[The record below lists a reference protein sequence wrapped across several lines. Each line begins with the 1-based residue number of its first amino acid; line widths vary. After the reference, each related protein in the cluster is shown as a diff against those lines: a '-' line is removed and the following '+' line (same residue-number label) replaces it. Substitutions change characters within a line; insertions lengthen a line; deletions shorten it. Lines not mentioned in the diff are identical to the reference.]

1 MFPGR
6 QLGLDKGVTARVKD
20 IMGGDFQFFD
30 IIILA
35 MIAGFLVLRLRRVL
49 GRRDGHEGK
58 FPDPFREAPEN
69 DKDTFDEDNVVQLPD
84 RNKDDVDP
92 AMADIDPSDP
102 IATGLTQIRIADPSF
117 DPNMFAEG
125 AKGAFEMVLN
135 AFAQGDRK
143 TLKGLLS
150 PEVYSNFQ
158 EAMSD
163 RERAGEVLEDTLV
176 GIRAAKVIEAAM
188 DGNNA
193 VVTVKFQSEQ
203 ISALRDA
210 EGNVIDGNPNEVIDV
225 TDFWTFSRDV
235 RSSDPNWTLVG
246 TESNN

>member
-1 MFPGR
+1 
-6 QLGLDKGVTARVKD
+6 
-20 IMGGDFQFFD
+20 MGGDFQFFD

-58 FPDPFREAPEN
+58 FPDPFRDPPEN
-69 DKDTFDEDNVVQLPD
+69 DKDTHDEDNVVQLPD
-84 RNKDDVDP
+84 RSRDGDDAPDP
-92 AMADIDPSDP
+92 LADYDDDDP
-102 IATGLTQIRIADPSF
+102 IAAGLTQIRIADPSF
-117 DPNMFAEG
+117 DPNIFVEG
-125 AKGAFEMVLN
+125 SKVAFEMVLN
-135 AFAQGDRK
+135 AFASGDRK

-150 PEVYSNFQ
+150 PDVYRNFE
-158 EAMSD
+158 EAISE

-176 GIRAAKVIEAAM
+176 GIRSAKILEAAM
-188 DGNNA
+188 DGNSA
-193 VVTVKFQSEQ
+193 LVTVKFTSEQ

-225 TDFWTFSRDV
+225 TDFWTFSRDT

>member
-1 MFPGR
+1 
-6 QLGLDKGVTARVKD
+6 
-20 IMGGDFQFFD
+20 MGGDFQFFD

-84 RNKDDVDP
+84 RSRDDVDP
-92 AMADIDPSDP
+92 MDGIDENDP
-102 IATGLTQIRIADPSF
+102 IAAGLTQIRIADPSF
-117 DPNMFAEG
+117 DPSMFAEG
-125 AKGAFEMVLN
+125 AKVAFEMVLS
-135 AFAQGDRK
+135 AYAGGDRK

-150 PEVYSNFQ
+150 PDVYRNFE
-158 EAMSD
+158 EAMSE

-176 GIRAAKVIEAAM
+176 GIKSAKVIEASM
-188 DGNNA
+188 DGNQA
-193 VVTVKFQSEQ
+193 LVTVKFTSEQ

-225 TDFWTFSRDV
+225 TDFWTFSRDT

>member
-1 MFPGR
+1 
-6 QLGLDKGVTARVKD
+6 
-20 IMGGDFQFFD
+20 MGGDFQFFD

-58 FPDPFREAPEN
+58 FPGQVQDGHEN

-84 RNKDDVDP
+84 RSKDDIESV
-92 AMADIDPSDP
+92 MADIDDSDP
-102 IATGLTQIRIADPSF
+102 VAVGLTQVRIADPSF
-117 DPNMFAEG
+117 DPSLFAEG

-135 AFAQGDRK
+135 AFAKGDRK

-150 PEVYSNFQ
+150 PDVYRNFE
-158 EAMSD
+158 EAISE

-176 GIRAAKVIEAAM
+176 GIRVAKVIEASM
-188 DGNNA
+188 DGNHA
-193 VVTVKFQSEQ
+193 LVTVKFTSEQ
-203 ISALRDA
+203 ISALRNA

>member
-1 MFPGR
+1 
-6 QLGLDKGVTARVKD
+6 
-20 IMGGDFQFFD
+20 MGGDFQFFD

-49 GRRDGHEGK
+49 GRRDGHESNQK
-58 FPDPFREAPEN
+58 EPFREAPEN

-84 RNKDDVDP
+84 RAHEDVEP
-92 AMADIDPSDP
+92 AMADIDDSDP
-102 IATGLTQIRIADPSF
+102 VAVGLTQIRIADPSF
-117 DPNMFAEG
+117 DPSMFAEG

-135 AFAQGDRK
+135 AFAHGDRK
-143 TLKGLLS
+143 ALKGLLS
-150 PEVYSNFQ
+150 PDVYSNFE
-158 EAMSD
+158 EAMSE
-163 RERAGEVLEDTLV
+163 RERAGETLEDTLV
-176 GIRAAKVIEAAM
+176 GIRVAKVVEASM
-188 DGNNA
+188 DGNHGL
-193 VVTVKFQSEQ
+193 VTIKFTSEQ